1 MVAASAKHAFM
12 GMTKMGMAAIFETRG
27 NQDTHVILRGGKQGP
42 NYDAASVDAC
52 CAALRAAGQREQVM
66 IDCSHANSNKSH
78 LRQVDVANDIAAQ
91 IAQGD
96 GRITGVM
103 IESHLEEGRQDLKP
117 GLPLRRGVSITD
129 ACLGWSQTAP
139 VLETLALAVRQRRE
153 KAAKPA

>member
-1 MVAASAKHAFM
+1 
-12 GMTKMGMAAIFETRG
+12 
-27 NQDTHVILRGGKQGP
+27 L
-42 NYDAASVDAC
+42 
-52 CAALRAAGQREQVM
+52 
-66 IDCSHANSNKSH
+66 H